1 MAGYKYFASLN
12 NRYDLN
18 LLQRSR
24 DVFLFNAISDL
35 RYERWPFQHDLKPF
49 QFYRILSQLDSDSY
63 AGFLKVNG
71 LFDIRGK
78 QFERIPQGIDAI
90 SYHCGES
97 FRFDYDFLI
106 RQKNGVAQIF
116 DAIDNWVSPRQ
127 TGFSWRHD
135 LVVAVRD
142 KHSGLFDSLLTLNPK
157 ARFVFRYDLLKLYRE
172 RISSLWN
179 AIPCDFLARQNILF
193 DANRYLFAVQPI
205 HYQSLVR
212 PGWRI
217 LARNIETENLLELGF
232 IDADREDRSLPDIFL
247 PDGQYEISV
256 LTSSLFWKDAVDHSS
271 RTIVVGADPEMTPLP
286 VIHNLRSAVADGA
299 TTIYWS
305 ASHSEID
312 ECVFGVWFSN
322 ATPVDTDRP
331 PDVTIWHS
339 SSMTEYQT
347 SFEQQAPAWVAVAA
361 IKPGNEM
368 AKGKVHE
375 LFLDWSNT
383 PPRAPDDVMVLNA
396 TLPAF
401 DAKIE
406 TQHEDDPFMTLW
418 SG

>member
-1 MAGYKYFASLN
+1 MPVYKYFASLN

-24 DVFLFNAISDL
+24 DVFPFRAISDL

-49 QFYRILSQLDSDSY
+49 QFYRILSAFDSDSY

-78 QFERIPQGIDAI
+78 QFEKIPQGIDAI

-106 RQKNGVAQIF
+106 WQKNGIRQAF
-116 DAIDNWVSPRQ
+116 DAIDAWGVQRR
-127 TGFSWRHD
+127 TGFRWQHD
-135 LVVAVRD
+135 LIVAVRN
-142 KHSGLFDSLLTLNPK
+142 KHNIRFDSLLTLNPR

-172 RISSLWN
+172 RICSLWN

-193 DANRYLFAVQPI
+193 DANRYLFAAQPI
-205 HYQSLVR
+205 HHQSLVQ

-217 LARNIETENLLELGF
+217 FARNIETDNLTELGF
-232 IDADREDRSLPDIFL
+232 IDANREERSLPDIFL

-256 LTSSLFWKDAVDHSS
+256 LTSSLFWKDAADHQV
-271 RTIVVGADPEMTPLP
+271 RTIVVGADTEITPLP
-286 VIHNLRSAVADGA
+286 TIYNLRSSIQIG
-299 TTIYWS
+299 TTLFQWS
-305 ASHSEID
+305 ATKSELD
-312 ECVFGVWFSN
+312 DCVFGVWYGSES
-322 ATPVDTDRP
+322 PVDTDRP
-331 PDVTIWHS
+331 PDVTIWYS

-347 SFEQQAPAWVAVAA
+347 SFEQHAPAWVAVAA

-368 AKGKVHE
+368 EKGKVHE
-375 LFLDWSNT
+375 LYLDWSNV
-383 PPRAPDDVMVLNA
+383 PPRAPDDVMVLNSM
-396 TLPAF
+396 LPAF
-401 DAKIE
+401 DAQVE
-406 TQHEDDPFMTLW
+406 TRHEDDPFLSLW